1 VSIVEAAEAAGA
13 AAYILVAL
21 GGLVFAGA
29 AMENFLP
36 YGTQGKL
43 LSGGT
48 IPVLNVAVGVE
59 VCGAIALILSELL
72 DQAMLS
78 RESDE

>member
-1 VSIVEAAEAAGA
+1 
-13 AAYILVAL
+13 
-21 GGLVFAGA
+21 VFAAA

-36 YGTQGKL
+36 FGTAGSL

-59 VCGAIALILSELL
+59 VTGAVTLILTEFL
-72 DQAMLS
+72 DQALL
-78 RESDE
+78 RGAQE